1 MTCSMA
7 QFRVMFGGKN
17 LYVGNAI
24 ADAMFSS
31 RGDCQIQRLPLRL
44 HEAVEILQGH
54 PFTSCVGH
62 ASTASLYSETMG
74 LPIEANRVSISLDF
88 GDAIIVGAYD
98 GPRLPEGCT
107 TLPEGATL
115 NWVAYVV
122 I

>member
-1 MTCSMA
+1 
-7 QFRVMFGGKN
+7 MFGGKN

-24 ADAMFSS
+24 ADAMFYS

-44 HEAVEILQGH
+44 HEAVEILQAY

-62 ASTASLYSETMG
+62 TSTASLYSETLG

-88 GDAIIVGAYD
+88 GDAILIGAYQ

-107 TLPEGATL
+107 SLPKGATL
-115 NWVAYVV
+115 NWVVYVV

>member
-1 MTCSMA
+1 MTRSMA
-7 QFRVMFGGKN
+7 CFKNMFGGKK

-44 HEAVEILQGH
+44 HEAVEILQEY

-62 ASTASLYSETMG
+62 ASTAALYSETLGM
-74 LPIEANRVSISLDF
+74 PIEANRVSVSLDF
-88 GDAIIVGAYD
+88 GDAILIGAYQ

-115 NWVAYVV
+115 NWVVYVV